1 MPLVEFWINFNPA
14 DVLYNFLVK
23 PKELRKL
30 KEMKMIPL
38 EIFGIKIDKK

>member
-30 KEMKMIPL
+30 KDEDDTVRNL
-38 EIFGIKIDKK
+38 WNQN